1 MALMRKL
8 GLAVGV
14 LVVSAAGE
22 AAAFELPEEAVRGRD
37 FAFCNVGSNSGI
49 YAFDWES
56 AGVKGLSLATSPQ
69 SINLGFELL
78 ERYAD
83 RLAHGCTVF
92 IPICPFSSIARSRAE
107 SKWKS
112 SDSRPDVEKNPVTPE
127 AFRQS
132 VEMLLKCWR
141 EEFDITDFA
150 APLSERNRR
159 TFKAKVKVLRE
170 GLEMCIRKGWRPVL
184 VMPPVSRY
192 YDAVFTDKVWRQYV
206 DDFVAAAHVDGVPY
220 WDYGRDER
228 FRDDSNFFNSLMM
241 SRKGAAAFTAELL
254 RRIKV
259 NEGRR

>member
-1 MALMRKL
+1 MNKMMATL
-8 GLAVGV
+8 
-14 LVVSAAGE
+14 
-22 AAAFELPEEAVRGRD
+22 AAAMMGVAVAMELPEEAVKGRD
-37 FAFCNVGSNSGI
+37 YTFCNVGSNSGI
-49 YAFDWES
+49 YAFDWAG

-83 RLAHGCTVF
+83 RLSKGCTVF

-112 SDSRPDVEKNPVTPE
+112 ADSRPDVAKNPVTPE

-132 VEMLLKCWR
+132 VEMLLKGWR

-150 APLSERNRR
+150 APLSERNRQ
-159 TFKAKVKVLRE
+159 TFEQKVKVLRE
-170 GLEMCIRKGWRPVL
+170 GLEMCLKKGWRPIL

-220 WDYGRDER
+220 WDYSRDER

-241 SRKGAAAFTAELL
+241 SRKGAAAFTTELL
-254 RRIKV
+254 RRVKV
-259 NEGRR
+259 NEGRK